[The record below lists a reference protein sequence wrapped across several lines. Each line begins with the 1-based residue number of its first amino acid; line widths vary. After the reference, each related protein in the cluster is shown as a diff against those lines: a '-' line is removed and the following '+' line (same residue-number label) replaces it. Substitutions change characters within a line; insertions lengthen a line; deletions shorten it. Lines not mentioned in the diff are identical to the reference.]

1 MPTAWAVGI
10 LEAINALF
18 DTTTKEHTMN
28 IILASKSPRRKEI
41 LENLGVT
48 FDIITCET
56 DEHTNERDGKKY
68 VEEIAHRKGD
78 AVRELLES
86 EGKLDEN
93 QIILSCDTVVVS
105 ADGEIMG
112 KPRDRADAK
121 RMILAFSGKPHF
133 VISGIALITK
143 GKTVVTSESTTVFF
157 DTVDESEVEKYLDTD
172 EAYDKAG
179 AYAIQGYASL
189 WINGIEG
196 DYFNVV
202 GLPVKKLSDTLKKEF
217 GIKLA

>member
-1 MPTAWAVGI
+1 
-10 LEAINALF
+10 
-18 DTTTKEHTMN
+18 MN
-28 IILASKSPRRKEI
+28 LILASKSPRRKEI
-41 LENLGVT
+41 LENLCIKFEIV
-48 FDIITCET
+48 TCET
-56 DEHTNERDGKKY
+56 DEHTNEKDGKKY
-68 VEEIAHRKGD
+68 VEEIAFRKGN
-78 AVRELLES
+78 AVRKLLES
-86 EGKLDEN
+86 KAEFTEDK
-93 QIILSCDTVVVS
+93 IILSCDTVVVS

-112 KPRDRADAK
+112 KPKDRADAK

-143 GKTVVTSESTTVFF
+143 EKTVLTSESTTVFF
-157 DTVDESEVEKYLDTD
+157 DTVDEADVEKYLDTD

-217 GIKLA
+217 NTKLA

>member
-1 MPTAWAVGI
+1 MLYKFLHYLRNTHSKTITGFVCDGTEYIDPITGI
-10 LEAINALF
+10 
-18 DTTTKEHTMN
+18 KH
-28 IILASKSPRRKEI
+28 IISSLIPATQTWS
-41 LENLGVT
+41 
-48 FDIITCET
+48 
-56 DEHTNERDGKKY
+56 
-68 VEEIAHRKGD
+68 
-78 AVRELLES
+78 
-86 EGKLDEN
+86 
-93 QIILSCDTVVVS
+93 DTVVVS

-112 KPRDRADAK
+112 KPKDRADAK

-143 GKTVVTSESTTVFF
+143 DKTVVTHESTTVFF
-157 DTVDESEVEKYLDTD
+157 DTVDEADVEKYLDTD

-202 GLPVKKLSDTLKKEF
+202 GLPVKKLADTLKKEF
-217 GIKLA
+217 NIKLA